1 MYSETIMKRLEK
13 MVVKATK
20 KKRSI
25 RLLCVDHRQ
34 LSGNKLL
41 SAIEIY
47 TVKIQF
53 EETLVTVEEKNS

>member
-1 MYSETIMKRLEK
+1 MYNETIMKRLEK
-13 MVVKATK
+13 MVVKAK
-20 KKRSI
+20 KKQKSI
-25 RLLCVDHRQ
+25 RVLCIDHRQ

-47 TVKIQF
+47 TVKIKF

>member
-13 MVVKATK
+13 MVVKAKK

-25 RLLCVDHRQ
+25 RLLCIDHRQ